1 MPTLVPT
8 SSRAPSTSAPST
20 SAPSTSARSTSAR
33 STSARS
39 RPEPTHRPGRAHGA
53 PVPLAALDLLAL
65 SRRGVIEAE
74 LAPNGAERYAA
85 AHLAALRAAAAL
97 LAVRTRPVR
106 RSSQRNV
113 WVLLA
118 QSAPEL
124 AEWAAFFAAGAGKRA
139 AAEAGLTR
147 VVSDREADDLTRDA
161 ETFRALVETTI
172 GVPVQP
178 ALTAAHPGSRP
189 ASPAGATGAA
199 TSGTTSGPTGG
210 PSRS

>member
-1 MPTLVPT
+1 MATVTLEPV
-8 SSRAPSTSAPST
+8 APP
-20 SAPSTSARSTSAR
+20 ARR
-33 STSARS
+33 
-39 RPEPTHRPGRAHGA
+39 HGA

-65 SRRGVIEAE
+65 SRRGVVEAE
-74 LAPNGAERYAA
+74 LAASGAERYAA

-97 LAVRTRPVR
+97 LAVRTRPAR

-118 QSAPEL
+118 QSAPEM

-161 ETFRALVETTI
+161 ETFRALIATTI

-178 ALTAAHPGSRP
+178 PLPAAPPSTRP
-189 ASPAGATGAA
+189 
-199 TSGTTSGPTGG
+199 
-210 PSRS
+210 PSTQPLPDRTDPR